1 MSEGKTYNVVT
12 HTTVLVTP
20 MSDHANPGDELDRA
34 EAALPEADAQAEAT
48 IEAYETE
55 DGVVFYDSRN
65 PLAWLKAGEPLTL
78 TEQV

>member
-1 MSEGKTYNVVT
+1 
-12 HTTVLVTP
+12 

-34 EAALPEADAQAEAT
+34 EAALPEADAQTEAA

-55 DGVVFYDSRN
+55 DGVVFYDSQN

-78 TEQV
+78 NEQL

>member
-1 MSEGKTYNVVT
+1 M
-12 HTTVLVTP
+12 VTP

-34 EAALPEADAQAEAT
+34 EAALPEADAQTEAA

-55 DGVVFYDSRN
+55 DGVVFYDSQN

-78 TEQV
+78 HEQL